1 MRIIKRLAIE
11 HLCYTS
17 RTMSRSA
24 GPKLKT
30 QYVCTNCG
38 STHARWSG
46 KCPVCDQWNT
56 LIEEVVAVT
65 NRKQSVS
72 KPVPQR
78 LADLRADALVRW
90 PLPIAEFSRVL
101 GGGIVP
107 GSLVLIGGDPGIG
120 KSTLLLQSAVLAAKH
135 IGPSLY
141 VSGEESAQQI
151 KMRAERL
158 GFGDSDLY
166 LLTETNLDAVINA
179 IDQLKPR
186 LCVVDSIQTMYLE
199 GIHASP
205 GTVTQV
211 RESAQR
217 LQAVAKQGEVAIFI
231 VGHVTKEGSIAGPK
245 VLEHIVDT
253 VLQMEGERFH
263 ALRVLRSI
271 KNRFGP
277 TSEVGVFE
285 MTSDGMREV
294 RNPSEAF
301 LAERLL
307 HAPGSA
313 VAVTMEGTRP
323 LLVEVQALT
332 SHTQNPMPRRTAN
345 GFDYNRL
352 FLLIAVLAK
361 RVGIRL
367 SDQDVFVNVVG
378 GLTIDEPAADL
389 AAAVAIASAH
399 KGTPVPEDIAVVGE
413 LGLSG
418 EVRSVGQLSQRL
430 NEAAKLGF
438 RRCILPKTTHKPAH
452 PPDGLALIAVRSL
465 GEALDAALG

>member
-1 MRIIKRLAIE
+1 MAK
-11 HLCYTS
+11 
-17 RTMSRSA
+17 SA

-46 KCPVCDQWNT
+46 KCPICGEWNT
-56 LIEEVVAVT
+56 LVEEVVAVGPSSAV
-65 NRKQSVS
+65 RERWAGQSA
-72 KPVPQR
+72 PQR
-78 LADLRADALVRW
+78 LADLQTDALVRW
-90 PLPIAEFSRVL
+90 SLPIGEFSRVL
-101 GGGIVP
+101 GGGVVP

-135 IGPSLY
+135 IGPALY

-158 GFGDSDLY
+158 GLGNSDLY
-166 LLTETNLDAVINA
+166 LLTETNLEAVINA
-179 IDQLKPR
+179 IDQLKPK
-186 LCVVDSIQTMYLE
+186 LCVVDSIQTMYVE
-199 GIHASP
+199 EVHASP

-217 LQAVAKQGEVAIFI
+217 LQAVAKHKNVAIFI

-263 ALRVLRSI
+263 AFRVLRSI

-294 RNPSEAF
+294 HNPSEAF

-307 HAPGSA
+307 HVPGSA

-332 SHTQNPMPRRTAN
+332 SHTQNPLPRRTAN

-367 SDQDVFVNVVG
+367 GDQDVFVNVVG

-389 AAAVAIASAH
+389 AAAVAIASAY
-399 KGTPVPEDIAVVGE
+399 KGAPVPADVAVIGE
-413 LGLSG
+413 VGLSG
-418 EVRSVGQLSQRL
+418 EVRGVGQLGQRL

-438 RRCILPKTTHKPAH
+438 RRCILPKTARQPDH
-452 PPDGLALIAVRSL
+452 PPAGLALIAVRSL

>member
-1 MRIIKRLAIE
+1 MAK
-11 HLCYTS
+11 
-17 RTMSRSA
+17 SA

-46 KCPVCDQWNT
+46 KCPVCGEWNT
-56 LIEEVVAVT
+56 LVEEVVAVGPSSAG
-65 NRKQSVS
+65 RERWAGPSA
-72 KPVPQR
+72 PQR
-78 LADLRADALVRW
+78 LADLQTDALVRW
-90 PLPIAEFSRVL
+90 SLPIGEFSRVL
-101 GGGIVP
+101 GGGVVP

-135 IGPSLY
+135 IGPALY

-158 GFGDSDLY
+158 GLGNSDLY
-166 LLTETNLDAVINA
+166 LLTETNLEAVINA
-179 IDQLKPR
+179 IDQLKPK
-186 LCVVDSIQTMYLE
+186 LCVVDSIQTMYVE
-199 GIHASP
+199 EVHASP

-217 LQAVAKQGEVAIFI
+217 LQAVAKHKNVAIFI

-263 ALRVLRSI
+263 AFRVLRSI

-307 HAPGSA
+307 HVPGSA

-332 SHTQNPMPRRTAN
+332 SHTQNPLPRRTAN

-367 SDQDVFVNVVG
+367 GDQDVFVNVVG

-389 AAAVAIASAH
+389 AAAVAIASAY
-399 KGTPVPEDIAVVGE
+399 KGAPVPADVAVIGE
-413 LGLSG
+413 VGLSG
-418 EVRSVGQLSQRL
+418 EVRGVGQLGQRL

-438 RRCILPKTTHKPAH
+438 RRCILPKTARQPDH
-452 PPDGLALIAVRSL
+452 PPAGLALIAVRSL